1 MMMMMMSVFRTNGQ
15 CFAIIE
21 QDEHGDVQL
30 TSGCMKYEG
39 SHFQC
44 KVSRSV
50 WACLSLFS
58 PLCLLPPDLLL

>member
-1 MMMMMMSVFRTNGQ
+1 MMMMMMSVLRTNGQ

-21 QDEHGDVQL
+21 QDEHGEVQL

-44 KVSRSV
+44 KVSGGLCGRV
-50 WACLSLFS
+50 CQFS
-58 PLCLLPPDLLL
+58 RLCVSSHFKS